1 MVNVVGTPLHPTLLL
16 RNCGVTVTVEVT
28 TLAVLLRAVNEA
40 MFPVP
45 EAPNP
50 IDVVLLAQLYTL
62 AFPVKVIA
70 VVAVLW
76 QST

>member
-1 MVNVVGTPLHPTLLL
+1 MVKVVGTPLQPTLLL